1 MKLSEAKLFPEKFS
15 EGVIMFGKILFS
27 FLLILVTA
35 FSVAAAAPVKKS
47 EPEKISV
54 MEKNALLI
62 DVRTPKEFAAGHLKG
77 AINIPDG
84 NSALLQKNGAKK
96 DTPLYLYCR
105 SGRRVKAAVKNLKKE
120 GYTCLYD
127 FGGIKDAGKRL
138 ALPTVK

>member
-1 MKLSEAKLFPEKFS
+1 MY
-15 EGVIMFGKILFS
+15 GKILFS
-27 FLLILVTA
+27 FFLILFVA
-35 FSVAAAAPVKKS
+35 FSSAEAASSAPVKKGGS
-47 EPEKISV
+47 EKISV

-62 DVRTPKEFAAGHLKG
+62 DVRTPEEFAAGHLKG